1 MVDTAG
7 TGQIRINPSS
17 RQKDLF
23 GVANCQAEPANLTRR
38 RHPWTLNFP
47 KNMPAVGT
55 QRV

>member
-7 TGQIRINPSS
+7 TGPIRINPSS
-17 RQKDLF
+17 RQEDLF
-23 GVANCQAEPANLTRR
+23 GVATCPAETVKRTR

-47 KNMPAVGT
+47 KNVSAMGT